1 MAGGEAQAGPQR
13 AGEMEEGA
21 RGAKNPKQ
29 EGQGSD
35 IPGRAH
41 FRGPL
46 CVWASFLLGTWQVP
60 R

>member
-46 CVWASFLLGTWQVP
+46 CVWASFLLGT
-60 R
+60 